1 MGRVAEEAG
10 RSLLRNTHS
19 AHVESLQLSSAPTWY
34 AKKPYLH
41 FDLPLGPEAASAY
54 VSSPQK
60 VECHAFY
67 PLLKYELSTPRI
79 EKLPPGS
86 ARSFVRKPKLRPI
99 AYPAH
104 KDGYIFSYY
113 KTILECRYKDW
124 LKSNGLGDVVTAFRS
139 TGENNVTLA
148 NKAFD
153 FIRANPSCKIVVT
166 DIESFFNNLNHDLI
180 KRTWARFLGDSKLPS
195 NHYAVYKAITHYSF
209 VERHKAYNLFKIR
222 LSGRLNRAN
231 SPRRLCT
238 PKEFRE
244 KIVARG
250 LIQRG
255 PSDGIPQGTSLSPL
269 LSNMYMADLDL
280 AMHDWITSL
289 SGRYW
294 RYCDDILVVIP
305 DEDGPDVLQKLDS
318 QLELLCLKRS
328 KPKTS
333 EFIGSDLTSRE
344 QLQYLGFLFNGS
356 EVVVRSS
363 SIHRYRRKL
372 RKGIRMAKGRQ
383 AQESQGKSLP
393 APFRKQALYN
403 MYSDKPVRGKRIQ
416 ARNRR
421 RRFIGNFVTY
431 MDRAAKQMN
440 SPSITRQREK
450 VLKRFRDS
458 VRQP

>member
-1 MGRVAEEAG
+1 MGVSRRWTVCAVC
-10 RSLLRNTHS
+10 S
-19 AHVESLQLSSAPTWY
+19 AAR
-34 AKKPYLH
+34 
-41 FDLPLGPEAASAY
+41 
-54 VSSPQK
+54 
-60 VECHAFY
+60 
-67 PLLKYELSTPRI
+67 LSTPAPS
-79 EKLPPGS
+79 EPLPAPDS
-86 ARSFVRKPKLRPI
+86 ANQLR
-99 AYPAH
+99 
-104 KDGYIFSYY
+104 
-113 KTILECRYKDW
+113 
-124 LKSNGLGDVVTAFRS
+124 
-139 TGENNVTLA
+139 
-148 NKAFD
+148 
-153 FIRANPSCKIVVT
+153 
-166 DIESFFNNLNHDLI
+166 
-180 KRTWARFLGDSKLPS
+180 
-195 NHYAVYKAITHYSF
+195 
-209 VERHKAYNLFKIR
+209 
-222 LSGRLNRAN
+222 
-231 SPRRLCT
+231 
-238 PKEFRE
+238 
-244 KIVARG
+244 
-250 LIQRG
+250 
-255 PSDGIPQGTSLSPL
+255 IPQGTSLSPL